1 MFKTV
6 VTLLHGSAAEAAED
20 LADRNARLI
29 LDRRRESDR
38 VAGSGGTRHRALGAH
53 PGPRDAYFSD
63 FAGSIAS

>member
-38 VAGSGGTRHRALGAH
+38 VA
-53 PGPRDAYFSD
+53 
-63 FAGSIAS
+63 